1 MMNQE
6 EFKLRGS
13 LGSLS
18 TKVIPKAPY
27 TQSLHSSPNQLTSG
41 NVSGFRGNPISQ

>member
-1 MMNQE
+1 MNHE

-41 NVSGFRGNPISQ
+41 NAGGFKGPTLAQ